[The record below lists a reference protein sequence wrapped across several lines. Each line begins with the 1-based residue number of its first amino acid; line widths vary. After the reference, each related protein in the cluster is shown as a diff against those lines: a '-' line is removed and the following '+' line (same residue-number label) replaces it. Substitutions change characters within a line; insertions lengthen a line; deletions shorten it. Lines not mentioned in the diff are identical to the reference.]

1 MDKIKVLMVCHGNI
15 CRSPIA
21 EFVMKSLVR
30 HHHLSDS
37 FFIASAA
44 TAAAST
50 ATAGDFDC
58 RWLSHPTPDDTSHV
72 WFSRTIVTSEKDMPR
87 AAYIRVATT
96 GRFVLYVNGRNVSTA
111 LFTPD
116 RQKGDT
122 AVAAIAY
129 DVQRFLRT
137 DTNTIALLYC
147 PSMRTHRQVS
157 VCFYGIAA
165 DSSHFAVS
173 GTDRP
178 CFALNGNAGW
188 LCRHADTWQTHDGGE
203 AMNRNLYPYRWTDAN
218 QPLAMWQAVE
228 ETATSQPL
236 TTTTPHHLNTPT
248 PQPLNTTP
256 PQPLNT
262 TTPQHISTSH
272 HLTTTPP
279 QPLNTTTPLSAEDI
293 CGYSPLRINPLVD
306 NAARI
311 SRIYTPLL
319 TEQSGDT
326 LTVHLVPNR
335 RHLIRVT
342 LRGCRRGE
350 RIRIGNLQYVC
361 TGEMDEQAFTRFSPT
376 DQNTVTISGDRHFCC
391 EQVQEVESICL

>member
-1 MDKIKVLMVCHGNI
+1 MLRLINI
-15 CRSPIA
+15 LI
-21 EFVMKSLVR
+21 L
-30 HHHLSDS
+30 
-37 FFIASAA
+37 FIASAA

-58 RWLSHPTPDDTSHV
+58 RWMSHPTPDDTSHV

-178 CFALNGNAGW
+178 SFALNGNAGW

-228 ETATSQPL
+228 ETAT
-236 TTTTPHHLNTPT
+236 HLNTT
-248 PQPLNTTP
+248 IPQHIST

-262 TTPQHISTSH
+262 TTPQHISTS
-272 HLTTTPP
+272 
-279 QPLNTTTPLSAEDI
+279 QPLNTTTPLSSEDI
-293 CGYSPLRINPLVD
+293 CGYNPLRINPLVD

-350 RIRIGNLQYVC
+350 RIRIGNLHYVC

>member
-1 MDKIKVLMVCHGNI
+1 MLRLINI
-15 CRSPIA
+15 LI
-21 EFVMKSLVR
+21 L
-30 HHHLSDS
+30 
-37 FFIASAA
+37 FIASAA
-44 TAAAST
+44 TTAAST

-72 WFSRTIVTSEKDMPR
+72 WFSRTIVTSAKDMPR

-147 PSMRTHRQVS
+147 PSMRTRRQVS

-228 ETATSQPL
+228 ETSTSQHL
-236 TTTTPHHLNTPT
+236 TTTTPQHLTTTPHNHTTSLNTST
-248 PQPLNTTP
+248 SQHN
-256 PQPLNT
+256 NIT
-262 TTPQHISTSH
+262 TTPQHISTSQ
-272 HLTTTPP
+272 HLTTI
-279 QPLNTTTPLSAEDI
+279 NTLSSEDI

-376 DQNTVTISGDRHFCC
+376 DQTTITISGDRHFCC

>member
-1 MDKIKVLMVCHGNI
+1 MLRLINI
-15 CRSPIA
+15 LI
-21 EFVMKSLVR
+21 L
-30 HHHLSDS
+30 
-37 FFIASAA
+37 FIASVAPGAA
-44 TAAAST
+44 QTASV
-50 ATAGDFDC
+50 GDFDC
-58 RWLSHPTPDDTSHV
+58 RWMSHPAPDDTSHV
-72 WFSRTIVTSEKDMPR
+72 WFSRTIVTDAKDMPR

-122 AVAAIAY
+122 AVATIAY

-147 PSMRTHRQVS
+147 PSMRTRRQVS

-228 ETATSQPL
+228 ESS
-236 TTTTPHHLNTPT
+236 T
-248 PQPLNTTP
+248 PQHLNTTP
-256 PQPLNT
+256 P
-262 TTPQHISTSH
+262 H

-279 QPLNTTTPLSAEDI
+279 QHISTSQHLNTINTLSSEDI
-293 CGYSPLRINPLVD
+293 CGYNPLRINPLVD
-306 NAARI
+306 NAAHI

-376 DQNTVTISGDRHFCC
+376 DQNTITICGDRHFRS

>member
-1 MDKIKVLMVCHGNI
+1 MLRLINI
-15 CRSPIA
+15 LI
-21 EFVMKSLVR
+21 L
-30 HHHLSDS
+30 
-37 FFIASAA
+37 FIASAA

-50 ATAGDFDC
+50 ATTGDFDC

-147 PSMRTHRQVS
+147 PSMRTRRQVS

-203 AMNRNLYPYRWTDAN
+203 AMNRNLYPHRWTDPN
-218 QPLAMWQAVE
+218 QPIALWQAVE
-228 ETATSQPL
+228 ESSTPQHHNTSTQHISPSQ
-236 TTTTPHHLNTPT
+236 HLNTTTSLNTST
-248 PQPLNTTP
+248 PQHN
-256 PQPLNT
+256 NIT
-262 TTPQHISTSH
+262 TTPQHIS
-272 HLTTTPP
+272 PP
-279 QPLNTTTPLSAEDI
+279 QHLNTTTSLSSEDI

-350 RIRIGNLQYVC
+350 HIRIGNLHYVC

>member
-1 MDKIKVLMVCHGNI
+1 MLRLLHILI
-15 CRSPIA
+15 
-21 EFVMKSLVR
+21 L
-30 HHHLSDS
+30 
-37 FFIASAA
+37 FIASAA

-50 ATAGDFDC
+50 ATTGDFDC

-72 WFSRTIVTSEKDMPR
+72 WFSRTIVTSAKDMPR

-122 AVAAIAY
+122 AVAAITY

-147 PSMRTHRQVS
+147 PSMRTRRQVS

-178 CFALNGNAGW
+178 SFALNGNAGW

-218 QPLAMWQAVE
+218 QPLALWQAVE
-228 ETATSQPL
+228 ESSTSQ
-236 TTTTPHHLNTPT
+236 HHN
-248 PQPLNTTP
+248 
-256 PQPLNT
+256 
-262 TTPQHISTSH
+262 TTPQHHTTYLNTSTQQHNNITTPSQHLTISTHIS
-272 HLTTTPP
+272 
-279 QPLNTTTPLSAEDI
+279 SEDI
-293 CGYSPLRINPLVD
+293 CGYSPLRPNPLVD

-326 LTVHLVPNR
+326 LLVHLVPNR

-376 DQNTVTISGDRHFCC
+376 DQNTVTISGDRHFYC

>member
-1 MDKIKVLMVCHGNI
+1 MQAFPFVQQVAEVSGLCHTQQDTYMFRLLHI
-15 CRSPIA
+15 LI
-21 EFVMKSLVR
+21 L
-30 HHHLSDS
+30 
-37 FFIASAA
+37 FIASAA

-50 ATAGDFDC
+50 AKTGDFDC

-122 AVAAIAY
+122 AVSAIAY

-147 PSMRTHRQVS
+147 PSMRTRRQVS

-203 AMNRNLYPYRWTDAN
+203 AMNRNLYPHRWTDPN

-228 ETATSQPL
+228 ESSTSHNNTSTSQ
-236 TTTTPHHLNTPT
+236 HLNTTSLTTST
-248 PQPLNTTP
+248 PQHN
-256 PQPLNT
+256 NT
-262 TTPQHISTSH
+262 TTPQH
-272 HLTTTPP
+272 
-279 QPLNTTTPLSAEDI
+279 LNTINTLSSEDI
-293 CGYSPLRINPLVD
+293 CGYSPLRPNPLVD

-376 DQNTVTISGDRHFCC
+376 DQNTVTISGDRHFSC

>member
-1 MDKIKVLMVCHGNI
+1 MLRLLHILI
-15 CRSPIA
+15 LI
-21 EFVMKSLVR
+21 
-30 HHHLSDS
+30 
-37 FFIASAA
+37 IASAA

-50 ATAGDFDC
+50 ATTGDFDY
-58 RWLSHPTPDDTSHV
+58 RWLSHLTPDDTSHV

-147 PSMRTHRQVS
+147 PSMRTRRQVS

-218 QPLAMWQAVE
+218 QPLALWQAVE
-228 ETATSQPL
+228 ETATPQ
-236 TTTTPHHLNTPT
+236 HHNTS
-248 PQPLNTTP
+248 
-256 PQPLNT
+256 
-262 TTPQHISTSH
+262 TPQHNNI
-272 HLTTTPP
+272 
-279 QPLNTTTPLSAEDI
+279 TTTPLSSEDI
-293 CGYSPLRINPLVD
+293 CGYNPLLINPLVD

-350 RIRIGNLQYVC
+350 RIRIGNLHYVC

-376 DQNTVTISGDRHFCC
+376 DQTTITISGDRHFCC

>member
-1 MDKIKVLMVCHGNI
+1 MFRLLHILI
-15 CRSPIA
+15 
-21 EFVMKSLVR
+21 L
-30 HHHLSDS
+30 
-37 FFIASAA
+37 FIASAA

-50 ATAGDFDC
+50 ATTGDFDC

-116 RQKGDT
+116 RQNGDT
-122 AVAAIAY
+122 AVATIAY

-147 PSMRTHRQVS
+147 PSMRTRRQLS

-173 GTDRP
+173 GIDRP
-178 CFALNGNAGW
+178 SFALNGNAGW

-218 QPLAMWQAVE
+218 QPLAMWQAVD
-228 ETATSQPL
+228 ETSTSQPL
-236 TTTTPHHLNTPT
+236 NTTTPHHLNTPT
-248 PQPLNTTP
+248 PQ
-256 PQPLNT
+256 
-262 TTPQHISTSH
+262 HISTSQH
-272 HLTTTPP
+272 
-279 QPLNTTTPLSAEDI
+279 LNTINTLSSEDI
-293 CGYSPLRINPLVD
+293 CGYNPLRINPLVD

-311 SRIYTPLL
+311 SHIYTPLL

-361 TGEMDEQAFTRFSPT
+361 TDEMDEQAFTRFSPT

>member
-1 MDKIKVLMVCHGNI
+1 MLRLINI
-15 CRSPIA
+15 
-21 EFVMKSLVR
+21 LT
-30 HHHLSDS
+30 L
-37 FFIASAA
+37 FIASAA

-87 AAYIRVATT
+87 TAYIRVATT

-147 PSMRTHRQVS
+147 PSMRTRRQVS
-157 VCFYGIAA
+157 VCFYGVAA

-218 QPLAMWQAVE
+218 QPLALWQAVE
-228 ETATSQPL
+228 ETSPSQPL

-262 TTPQHISTSH
+262 TTPQHISTSQ
-272 HLTTTPP
+272 HLNTTPP
-279 QPLNTTTPLSAEDI
+279 QPLTTTTPHHLTTINTLSSEDI

-361 TGEMDEQAFTRFSPT
+361 TGEMDEQAFTRFSPS

>member
-1 MDKIKVLMVCHGNI
+1 MLRLLHILI
-15 CRSPIA
+15 
-21 EFVMKSLVR
+21 L
-30 HHHLSDS
+30 
-37 FFIASAA
+37 FIASAA

-50 ATAGDFDC
+50 ATTGDFDC

-122 AVAAIAY
+122 AVASIAY

-147 PSMRTHRQVS
+147 PSMRTRRQVS

-218 QPLAMWQAVE
+218 QPLALWQAVE
-228 ETATSQPL
+228 ETSTSQ
-236 TTTTPHHLNTPT
+236 H
-248 PQPLNTTP
+248 LNTTP
-256 PQPLNT
+256 P
-262 TTPQHISTSH
+262 H

-279 QPLNTTTPLSAEDI
+279 HHNNTPTLQHISTSQHNNISTPISSEDI
-293 CGYSPLRINPLVD
+293 CGYNPLRTNPLVD

-342 LRGCRRGE
+342 LRGCRLGE

-391 EQVQEVESICL
+391 EQVQEVESVFF

>member
-1 MDKIKVLMVCHGNI
+1 MLRLINI
-15 CRSPIA
+15 LI
-21 EFVMKSLVR
+21 L
-30 HHHLSDS
+30 
-37 FFIASAA
+37 FIASAA

-203 AMNRNLYPYRWTDAN
+203 AMNRNLYPSRWTDAN

-248 PQPLNTTP
+248 PQPLTTTP

-262 TTPQHISTSH
+262 TTPQHISTSQHLNTTTPH
-272 HLTTTPP
+272 HLTTTTPHH
-279 QPLNTTTPLSAEDI
+279 LTTINTLSSEDI

-350 RIRIGNLQYVC
+350 HIRIGNLQYIC

>member
-1 MDKIKVLMVCHGNI
+1 MLRLINI
-15 CRSPIA
+15 LI
-21 EFVMKSLVR
+21 L
-30 HHHLSDS
+30 
-37 FFIASAA
+37 FIASAA

-58 RWLSHPTPDDTSHV
+58 RWMSHPTPDDTSHV

-147 PSMRTHRQVS
+147 PSMRTRRQVS
-157 VCFYGIAA
+157 VSFYGIAA
-165 DSSHFAVS
+165 NSSHFAVS

-236 TTTTPHHLNTPT
+236 TTTTPHHLNT
-248 PQPLNTTP
+248 
-256 PQPLNT
+256 
-262 TTPQHISTSH
+262 TTPQHISTSQ
-272 HLTTTPP
+272 HLTTI
-279 QPLNTTTPLSAEDI
+279 NTLSSEDI
-293 CGYSPLRINPLVD
+293 CGYDPLRINPLVD

-319 TEQSGDT
+319 TEQNEDT

-350 RIRIGNLQYVC
+350 HIRIGNLHYVC

>member
-1 MDKIKVLMVCHGNI
+1 MLRLINI
-15 CRSPIA
+15 LI
-21 EFVMKSLVR
+21 L
-30 HHHLSDS
+30 
-37 FFIASAA
+37 FIAAV
-44 TAAAST
+44 AAST
-50 ATAGDFDC
+50 ASVAPDAAQTASVGDFDC
-58 RWLSHPTPDDTSHV
+58 RWMSHPAPDDTSHV
-72 WFSRTIVTSEKDMPR
+72 WFSRTIVTSAKEMPR

-122 AVAAIAY
+122 AVSAIAY

-147 PSMRTHRQVS
+147 PSMRTRRQVS

-203 AMNRNLYPYRWTDAN
+203 AMNRNLYPHRWTDAN

-228 ETATSQPL
+228 EYS
-236 TTTTPHHLNTPT
+236 T
-248 PQPLNTTP
+248 PQHHNTSTQHISTP
-256 PQPLNT
+256 QHHNT
-262 TTPQHISTSH
+262 TTSLNTSTPQHNNITTPPQHISTSQH
-272 HLTTTPP
+272 N
-279 QPLNTTTPLSAEDI
+279 NTTTSLSSEDI
-293 CGYSPLRINPLVD
+293 CGYSPLRPNPLVD

-326 LTVHLVPNR
+326 LLVHLVPSR

-376 DQNTVTISGDRHFCC
+376 DQNTVTISGDRHFSC

>member
-1 MDKIKVLMVCHGNI
+1 MQAFLFDIKMLRLINI
-15 CRSPIA
+15 LI
-21 EFVMKSLVR
+21 L
-30 HHHLSDS
+30 
-37 FFIASAA
+37 FIASV
-44 TAAAST
+44 AAST
-50 ATAGDFDC
+50 AAVATSAAQTATVGDFDC
-58 RWLSHPTPDDTSHV
+58 RWLSHPAPDDTSHV

-147 PSMRTHRQVS
+147 PSMRTRRQVS

-165 DSSHFAVS
+165 DSSHFAVN

-203 AMNRNLYPYRWTDAN
+203 AMNRNLYPHRWTDPN
-218 QPLAMWQAVE
+218 QPIALWQAVE
-228 ETATSQPL
+228 ESS
-236 TTTTPHHLNTPT
+236 T
-248 PQPLNTTP
+248 PQHHNTSTQHHNTSTQHNNTTP
-256 PQPLNT
+256 PQHHT
-262 TTPQHISTSH
+262 TSPQHIST
-272 HLTTTPP
+272 P
-279 QPLNTTTPLSAEDI
+279 QHLNTINTLSSEDI
-293 CGYSPLRINPLVD
+293 CGYSPLRPNPLVD

-319 TEQSGDT
+319 TEQSADT

>member
-1 MDKIKVLMVCHGNI
+1 MLRLINI
-15 CRSPIA
+15 LI
-21 EFVMKSLVR
+21 L
-30 HHHLSDS
+30 
-37 FFIASAA
+37 FIASAA

-87 AAYIRVATT
+87 AAYIRIATT

-178 CFALNGNAGW
+178 SFALNGNAGW

-228 ETATSQPL
+228 ETSPSQP
-236 TTTTPHHLNTPT
+236 
-248 PQPLNTTP
+248 
-256 PQPLNT
+256 
-262 TTPQHISTSH
+262 
-272 HLTTTPP
+272 LTTTPP
-279 QPLNTTTPLSAEDI
+279 QPLNTTTPLSSEDI

>member
-1 MDKIKVLMVCHGNI
+1 ML
-15 CRSPIA
+15 
-21 EFVMKSLVR
+21 
-30 HHHLSDS
+30 
-37 FFIASAA
+37 FIASAA

-58 RWLSHPTPDDTSHV
+58 RWMSHPTPDDTSHV

-178 CFALNGNAGW
+178 SFALNGNAGW

-218 QPLAMWQAVE
+218 QPLALWQAVE
-228 ETATSQPL
+228 ETATPQHHNISTQHHN
-236 TTTTPHHLNTPT
+236 TTPQRHNITTPHNTTASLNTST
-248 PQPLNTTP
+248 Q
-256 PQPLNT
+256 
-262 TTPQHISTSH
+262 QHNNI
-272 HLTTTPP
+272 
-279 QPLNTTTPLSAEDI
+279 TTTPLSSQDI

-350 RIRIGNLQYVC
+350 HIRIGNLQYIC

-376 DQNTVTISGDRHFCC
+376 DQNAVTISGARHFCC

>member
-1 MDKIKVLMVCHGNI
+1 MLRLINI
-15 CRSPIA
+15 LI
-21 EFVMKSLVR
+21 L
-30 HHHLSDS
+30 
-37 FFIASAA
+37 FIVSAA

-50 ATAGDFDC
+50 ATAGDFYC

-96 GRFVLYVNGRNVSTA
+96 GRIVLYVNGRNVSTA

-147 PSMRTHRQVS
+147 PSMRTRRQVS

-228 ETATSQPL
+228 ETAT
-236 TTTTPHHLNTPT
+236 H
-248 PQPLNTTP
+248 
-256 PQPLNT
+256 LNT
-262 TTPQHISTSH
+262 TTPQHISTSQH
-272 HLTTTPP
+272 
-279 QPLNTTTPLSAEDI
+279 LNTTTPHISTSQHLTTINTLSSEDI

>member
-1 MDKIKVLMVCHGNI
+1 MLRLINI
-15 CRSPIA
+15 LI
-21 EFVMKSLVR
+21 L
-30 HHHLSDS
+30 
-37 FFIASAA
+37 FIASAA

-147 PSMRTHRQVS
+147 PSMRTRRQVS

-218 QPLAMWQAVE
+218 QPLAMWQAVK
-228 ETATSQPL
+228 ETSTSQPL
-236 TTTTPHHLNTPT
+236 TTTTPQHLNTPT

-262 TTPQHISTSH
+262 TTPQHISTSQHLTTTTPH
-272 HLTTTPP
+272 HLTTT
-279 QPLNTTTPLSAEDI
+279 TPLSSEDI
-293 CGYSPLRINPLVD
+293 CGYNPLRINPLVD

-376 DQNTVTISGDRHFCC
+376 DQNTVTICGDRHFCC

>member
-1 MDKIKVLMVCHGNI
+1 MLRLINI
-15 CRSPIA
+15 LI
-21 EFVMKSLVR
+21 L
-30 HHHLSDS
+30 
-37 FFIASAA
+37 FIASAA

-58 RWLSHPTPDDTSHV
+58 RWMSHPTPDDTSHV

-157 VCFYGIAA
+157 VCFYGVAA

-218 QPLAMWQAVE
+218 QPLALWQAVK
-228 ETATSQPL
+228 ETSPSQPL

-248 PQPLNTTP
+248 PQPLTTTP

-262 TTPQHISTSH
+262 TTPQHISTSQ
-272 HLTTTPP
+272 HLTTTTPHH
-279 QPLNTTTPLSAEDI
+279 LNTTTPLSSEDI

>member
-1 MDKIKVLMVCHGNI
+1 MLRLINI
-15 CRSPIA
+15 LI
-21 EFVMKSLVR
+21 L
-30 HHHLSDS
+30 
-37 FFIASAA
+37 FIASAA

-178 CFALNGNAGW
+178 SFALNGNAGW

-218 QPLAMWQAVE
+218 QPLALWQAVE
-228 ETATSQPL
+228 ETSTSQPLNTTPPQPL
-236 TTTTPHHLNTPT
+236 TTTTPHHL
-248 PQPLNTTP
+248 TTI
-256 PQPLNT
+256 N
-262 TTPQHISTSH
+262 
-272 HLTTTPP
+272 
-279 QPLNTTTPLSAEDI
+279 PLSSEDI
-293 CGYSPLRINPLVD
+293 CGYNPLRINPLVD

>member
-1 MDKIKVLMVCHGNI
+1 MLRLINI
-15 CRSPIA
+15 LI
-21 EFVMKSLVR
+21 L
-30 HHHLSDS
+30 
-37 FFIASAA
+37 FIASAA

-147 PSMRTHRQVS
+147 PSMRTRRQVS

-218 QPLAMWQAVE
+218 QPLALWQAVK
-228 ETATSQPL
+228 ETSTSQPL

-248 PQPLNTTP
+248 PQPLTTTP

-262 TTPQHISTSH
+262 TTPQHISTSQP
-272 HLTTTPP
+272 LTTTPP
-279 QPLNTTTPLSAEDI
+279 QPLNTTTPLSSEDI

>member
-1 MDKIKVLMVCHGNI
+1 MFRLLHILI
-15 CRSPIA
+15 
-21 EFVMKSLVR
+21 L
-30 HHHLSDS
+30 
-37 FFIASAA
+37 FIASAA

-50 ATAGDFDC
+50 ATTGDFDC

-116 RQKGDT
+116 RQNGDT
-122 AVAAIAY
+122 AVATIAY

-147 PSMRTHRQVS
+147 PSMRTRRQLS

-173 GTDRP
+173 GIDRP
-178 CFALNGNAGW
+178 SFALNGNAGW

-218 QPLAMWQAVE
+218 QPLAMWQAVD
-228 ETATSQPL
+228 ETSTSQPL
-236 TTTTPHHLNTPT
+236 NTTTPHHLNTPT
-248 PQPLNTTP
+248 PQ
-256 PQPLNT
+256 
-262 TTPQHISTSH
+262 HISTSQH
-272 HLTTTPP
+272 
-279 QPLNTTTPLSAEDI
+279 LNTINTLSSEDI
-293 CGYSPLRINPLVD
+293 CGYNPLRINPLVD

-311 SRIYTPLL
+311 SHIYTPLL

-350 RIRIGNLQYVC
+350 RIRIGNLQYVS

>member
-1 MDKIKVLMVCHGNI
+1 MLRLLHILI
-15 CRSPIA
+15 
-21 EFVMKSLVR
+21 L
-30 HHHLSDS
+30 
-37 FFIASAA
+37 FIASAA

-147 PSMRTHRQVS
+147 PSMRTRRQVS
-157 VCFYGIAA
+157 VSFYGIAA
-165 DSSHFAVS
+165 DNSHFAVS

-218 QPLAMWQAVE
+218 QPLALWQDVE
-228 ETATSQPL
+228 ETATPQHHNTSTPQHN
-236 TTTTPHHLNTPT
+236 TTPQRHNITTPHNTTASLNTST
-248 PQPLNTTP
+248 PQHNNITTP
-256 PQPLNT
+256 P
-262 TTPQHISTSH
+262 
-272 HLTTTPP
+272 
-279 QPLNTTTPLSAEDI
+279 LSSEDI
-293 CGYSPLRINPLVD
+293 CGYNPLRINPLVD

>member
-1 MDKIKVLMVCHGNI
+1 MNLQGVSGTSLSFVQQATEVYGLCHTQQDTYMLRLLHI
-15 CRSPIA
+15 LI
-21 EFVMKSLVR
+21 L
-30 HHHLSDS
+30 
-37 FFIASAA
+37 FIASAA

-50 ATAGDFDC
+50 ATTGDFDC

-72 WFSRTIVTSEKDMPR
+72 WFSRTIVTSEKDMLR

-147 PSMRTHRQVS
+147 PSMRTRRQVS

-203 AMNRNLYPYRWTDAN
+203 AMNRNLYPYRWTDPN

-228 ETATSQPL
+228 ESSTPQHHNISTQHHN
-236 TTTTPHHLNTPT
+236 TTPQRHNITTPHNTTASLNTST
-248 PQPLNTTP
+248 Q
-256 PQPLNT
+256 
-262 TTPQHISTSH
+262 QHNNI
-272 HLTTTPP
+272 
-279 QPLNTTTPLSAEDI
+279 TTTPLSSEDI
-293 CGYSPLRINPLVD
+293 CGYNPLRINPLVD

-319 TEQSGDT
+319 TEQNEDT

-350 RIRIGNLQYVC
+350 HIRIGNLQYIC

>member
-1 MDKIKVLMVCHGNI
+1 MLRLINI
-15 CRSPIA
+15 LI
-21 EFVMKSLVR
+21 L
-30 HHHLSDS
+30 
-37 FFIASAA
+37 FIASAA
-44 TAAAST
+44 AST
-50 ATAGDFDC
+50 ASTAPGAAQTATVGDFDC
-58 RWLSHPTPDDTSHV
+58 RWMSHPAPDDTSHV
-72 WFSRTIVTSEKDMPR
+72 WFSRTIVTSAKDMPR

-116 RQKGDT
+116 RQNGDT
-122 AVAAIAY
+122 AVSAIAY

-147 PSMRTHRQVS
+147 PSMRTRRQVS

-203 AMNRNLYPYRWTDAN
+203 AMNRNLYPHRWTDPN

-228 ETATSQPL
+228 ESSTPQHHNTSPQHISTSQHNN
-236 TTTTPHHLNTPT
+236 TTTSHHHNTTASLNTS
-248 PQPLNTTP
+248 P
-256 PQPLNT
+256 PQHNNIT
-262 TTPQHISTSH
+262 TTPQHISTSQH
-272 HLTTTPP
+272 
-279 QPLNTTTPLSAEDI
+279 LNTTTSLSSEDI
-293 CGYSPLRINPLVD
+293 CGYSPLRPNPLVD

>member
-1 MDKIKVLMVCHGNI
+1 MLRLINI
-15 CRSPIA
+15 LI
-21 EFVMKSLVR
+21 L
-30 HHHLSDS
+30 
-37 FFIASAA
+37 FIASAA

-58 RWLSHPTPDDTSHV
+58 RWMSHPTPDDTSHV

-218 QPLAMWQAVE
+218 QPLALWQAVE
-228 ETATSQPL
+228 ETSPSQPL

-262 TTPQHISTSH
+262 TTPQHISTSQHLTTTTPH
-272 HLTTTPP
+272 HLTTI
-279 QPLNTTTPLSAEDI
+279 NTLSSEDI

>member
-1 MDKIKVLMVCHGNI
+1 MLRLINI
-15 CRSPIA
+15 LI
-21 EFVMKSLVR
+21 L
-30 HHHLSDS
+30 
-37 FFIASAA
+37 FIASAA

-58 RWLSHPTPDDTSHV
+58 RWMSHPTPDDTSHV

-218 QPLAMWQAVE
+218 QPLALWQAVE
-228 ETATSQPL
+228 ETSPSQPL

-262 TTPQHISTSH
+262 TTPQHISTSQHLTTTTPH
-272 HLTTTPP
+272 HLTTI
-279 QPLNTTTPLSAEDI
+279 NTLSSEDI
-293 CGYSPLRINPLVD
+293 CGYNPLRINPLVD

-376 DQNTVTISGDRHFCC
+376 DQNTVTICGDRHFCC